1 MPVMRTPKSMDLE
14 ITTRCNLRCEYCSH
28 FSSAGDVGLDLPQKV

>member
-1 MPVMRTPKSMDLE
+1 MQVMRTPKSMDLG